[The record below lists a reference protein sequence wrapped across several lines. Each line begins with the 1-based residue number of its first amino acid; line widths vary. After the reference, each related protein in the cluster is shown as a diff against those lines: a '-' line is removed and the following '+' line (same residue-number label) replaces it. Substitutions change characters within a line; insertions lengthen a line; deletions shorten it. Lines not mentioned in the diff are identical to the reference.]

1 MDDVNTTSL
10 EPRLVL
16 LQVSFFFVS
25 FFFLATYGTRIGPDA
40 NRLGRC
46 LIPDVFFLIGF
57 HFYWL
62 IFHFFC

>member
-25 FFFLATYGTRIGPDA
+25 FFFWQLMELESVPTPIDWVG
-40 NRLGRC
+40 
-46 LIPDVFFLIGF
+46 V
-57 HFYWL
+57 
-62 IFHFFC
+62 